1 MQYNNYQTQK
11 GRCKLFKRAIIYYP
25 KDEKI
30 LRQIQ
35 KDIAVFHCNAA
46 MKYLDS
52 LGLNNYQKS
61 AVIQEVL
68 KNINY
73 KPPTDKKPEK
83 D

>member
-1 MQYNNYQTQK
+1 M
-11 GRCKLFKRAIIYYP
+11 FKRAIIYYP

-52 LGLNNYQKS
+52 LNLNNYQKS

-68 KNINY
+68 KNIGY
-73 KPPTDKKPEK
+73 KAPKNGIPEK
-83 D
+83 G